1 MTTARPISPIE
12 ACCRASQ
19 LVRRPAK
26 L

>member
-1 MTTARPISPIE
+1 MTTARPISPIK

-19 LVRRPAK
+19 MVRRPAK